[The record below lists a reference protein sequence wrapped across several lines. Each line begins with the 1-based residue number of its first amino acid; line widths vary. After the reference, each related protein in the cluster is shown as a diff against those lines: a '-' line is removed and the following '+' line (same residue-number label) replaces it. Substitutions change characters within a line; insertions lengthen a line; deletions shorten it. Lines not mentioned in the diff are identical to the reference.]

1 MWHTFIG
8 YGLRS
13 YAICLIFLPLGEL
26 GRQRTLRHAG
36 AVTPEKRHQSVC
48 VYQAVQCVN
57 ICARV
62 GSVTGLKAGSQS
74 SSVGWS
80 IDGIGSRL
88 PLEVRSTEIV
98 TPAVLSA
105 LTGLVNAVIAP
116 AMKQLKREA
125 AAICLS
131 LLSNVQRMTLFRGI
145 GLRSL
150 QKETAFNTNRPTN
163 MAVSDRPK
171 TSVTTRS
178 FIWLSTSNTVTRLYP
193 QELRRGRGGPRSYV
207 GKHFR
212 VRRSANA
219 SVPAIGAVFSNTYRR
234 CRFFLAWG

>member
-8 YGLRS
+8 HAPVPL
-13 YAICLIFLPLGEL
+13 LPK
-26 GRQRTLRHAG
+26 
-36 AVTPEKRHQSVC
+36 KRHRC

-57 ICARV
+57 ICSRV
-62 GSVTGLKAGSQS
+62 GSVTGLKAGSQL

-80 IDGIGSRL
+80 IGSIGSRL
-88 PLEVRSTEIV
+88 PLGVRLTEMV

-125 AAICLS
+125 PAICLS

-150 QKETAFNTNRPTN
+150 QKETAFNTNRPRN

-178 FIWLSTSNTVTRLYP
+178 FIGLSTSNTVTCLYRR
-193 QELRRGRGGPRSYV
+193 EMRRGSSGPRSYN
-207 GKHFR
+207 GKHR
-212 VRRSANA
+212 TARYSANA
-219 SVPAIGAVFSNTYRR
+219 VTHAQ
-234 CRFFLAWG
+234 